1 MLKIKSTQGG
11 TLMKIY
17 LSENIIKSAYDR
29 LAARAEI
36 VTNFDHPE
44 ELDAIMVR
52 RVHVTKEIIE
62 KATNLKVISMHG
74 IGRDTIDVAAA
85 KEHEIPVPNVPN
97 QSMESVAELAVT
109 QMLALS
115 RNIKKAN
122 IGICQSRYD
131 SHGPAELIGNDV
143 YGKTLGMIGIGK
155 ISLRI
160 AEIMKV
166 AFHVNLIGYDP
177 FVSEEK
183 ADSLGIKKVDTIEK
197 LFAYSDYVNIS
208 VPLTD
213 GTRNLIGESAF
224 DAAKPDLIL
233 VNTARGGI
241 VDEDAL
247 YDALVNGKI
256 KAAASD
262 VFLSE
267 PPKVNNP
274 LVSLENF
281 IATPHIGG
289 NTKECLERVGNAA
302 VDNLFAVIDR
312 IPNNL

>member
-1 MLKIKSTQGG
+1 
-11 TLMKIY
+11 MKIY
-17 LSENIIKSAYDR
+17 LNENIAKSAYDR

-36 VTNFDHPE
+36 VTNFDNPE
-44 ELDAIMVR
+44 ELDGIMVR
-52 RVHVTKEIIE
+52 RVNVTREMIE
-62 KATNLKVISMHG
+62 KAVNLKVISMHG

-85 KEHEIPVPNVPN
+85 EEYGIPVLNVPN

-131 SHGPAELIGNDV
+131 SHGPLELIGNDV
-143 YGKTLGMIGIGK
+143 YGKRLGMVGIGR

-166 AFHVNLIGYDP
+166 AFHVELIGYDP
-177 FVSEEK
+177 FVSKEK
-183 ADSLGIKKVDTIEK
+183 ASSLGIKKVDSIEE
-197 LFAYSDYVNIS
+197 LFKNSDYVNIS
-208 VPLTD
+208 VPLND
-213 GTRNLIGESAF
+213 STRNLIGESAF
-224 DAAKPDLIL
+224 NAANPNLIL

-247 YDALVNGKI
+247 YEALVNGKI

-267 PPKVNNP
+267 PPKEDNP

-289 NTKECLERVGNAA
+289 NTKECLDRVGNAA
-302 VDNLFAVIDR
+302 VDNLFAVIDMKQ
-312 IPNNL
+312 N

>member
-1 MLKIKSTQGG
+1 
-11 TLMKIY
+11 MKIY
-17 LSENIIKSAYDR
+17 LGENIAKSAYNR

-36 VTNFDHPE
+36 ITSFDHAE
-44 ELDAIMVR
+44 ELDGIIVR
-52 RVHVTKEIIE
+52 RVHVTKEIIQ
-62 KATNLKVISMHG
+62 KATKLKVISMHG
-74 IGRDTIDVAAA
+74 IGRDTIDVEAA
-85 KEHEIPVPNVPN
+85 KEHEILVPNVLS
-97 QSMESVAELAVT
+97 QSVESVAELAVT
-109 QMLALS
+109 QILALS

-122 IGICQSRYD
+122 IGICKNRYD
-131 SHGPAELIGNDV
+131 SHGPAELIGNEV
-143 YGKTLGMIGIGK
+143 YGKTLGMVGIGR

-160 AEIMKV
+160 AEIMKA

-177 FVSEEK
+177 FVSEEE
-183 ADSLGIKKVDTIEK
+183 ASYLGIKKVDDIEE
-197 LFAYSDYVNIS
+197 LFKNADFANIS

-213 GTRNLIGESAF
+213 TTRNLIGKSAF
-224 DAAKPDLIL
+224 DAANPNLIL

-241 VDEDAL
+241 VDEVAL

-267 PPKVNNP
+267 PPKKDNP

-289 NTKECLERVGNAA
+289 NTEECLERVGNAV
-302 VDNLFAVIDR
+302 VDNLFAVIDETK
-312 IPNNL
+312 

>member
-1 MLKIKSTQGG
+1 
-11 TLMKIY
+11 MKIY
-17 LSENIIKSAYDR
+17 LSENIAKSSYDKM
-29 LAARAEI
+29 AARAEI

-52 RVHVTKEIIE
+52 RVNVTKEIIE
-62 KATNLKVISMHG
+62 KATKLKVISMHG
-74 IGRDTIDVAAA
+74 IGRDTIDVAVA
-85 KEHEIPVPNVPN
+85 KERGIPVPNVPN
-97 QSMESVAELAVT
+97 QSMESVAELAVA
-109 QMLALS
+109 QIMALS

-131 SHGPAELIGNDV
+131 SHAPAELIANDV
-143 YGKTLGMIGIGK
+143 YGKTLGMIGIGR

-183 ADSLGIKKVDTIEK
+183 AYSLGIKKIDIIEDI
-197 LFAYSDYVNIS
+197 FSNADYVNIS

-213 GTRNLIGESAF
+213 STRNLIGKSAF
-224 DAAKPDLIL
+224 DAANSNLIL

-241 VDEDAL
+241 VDEEAL

-262 VFLSE
+262 VFLFE
-267 PPKVNNP
+267 PPKKTTLSYHLKTLSP
-274 LVSLENF
+274 HHILVEILKS
-281 IATPHIGG
+281 A
-289 NTKECLERVGNAA
+289 
-302 VDNLFAVIDR
+302 
-312 IPNNL
+312 

>member
-1 MLKIKSTQGG
+1 
-11 TLMKIY
+11 MKIY
-17 LSENIIKSAYDR
+17 LSENIAKSAYDR
-29 LAARAEI
+29 LAERAEI
-36 VTNFDHPE
+36 VTNFDYPE

-52 RVHVTKEIIE
+52 RVQVTREIIE

-74 IGRDTIDVAAA
+74 IGRDTIDVEAAQ
-85 KEHEIPVPNVPN
+85 EYGISVTNVPN

-122 IGICQSRYD
+122 IGVCQSRYD
-131 SHGPAELIGNDV
+131 SHGPSELIGNDV
-143 YGKTLGMIGIGK
+143 YGKILGMIGIGR

-166 AFHVNLIGYDP
+166 AFHVYLIGYDP

-183 ADSLGIKKVDTIEK
+183 AASLGIKKVDTIEE
-197 LFAYSDYVNIS
+197 LFADSDYVNIS

-213 GTRNLIGESAF
+213 STRNLISESAF
-224 DAAKPDLIL
+224 NAANPNLIL

-247 YDALVNGKI
+247 YEALVNGKI

-262 VFLSE
+262 VFYQNRL
-267 PPKVNNP
+267 KRTT
-274 LVSLENF
+274 LLFRLKILLQLLILEE
-281 IATPHIGG
+281 IQ
-289 NTKECLERVGNAA
+289 ESV
-302 VDNLFAVIDR
+302 
-312 IPNNL
+312 

>member
-1 MLKIKSTQGG
+1 
-11 TLMKIY
+11 MKIY
-17 LSENIIKSAYDR
+17 LSENITKSAYDR
-29 LAARAEI
+29 LAEIAEI

-52 RVHVTKEIIE
+52 RVCVTREIIE

-74 IGRDTIDVAAA
+74 IGRDTIDVEAAN
-85 KEHEIPVPNVPN
+85 EYGIPVPNVPN

-115 RNIKKAN
+115 RKIKKAN
-122 IGICQSRYD
+122 IGICKNRYD
-131 SHGPAELIGNDV
+131 SHGASELIGIDV
-143 YGKTLGMIGIGK
+143 YGKTLGIIGIGR

-160 AEIMKV
+160 AEIMKA
-166 AFHVNLIGYDP
+166 AFNVNLIGYDP
-177 FVSEEK
+177 FVSEER
-183 ADSLGIKKVDTIEK
+183 AASFGIKKVDTIEE
-197 LFAYSDYVNIS
+197 LFAKSDYANVS

-213 GTRNLIGESAF
+213 STRNLIGESAF
-224 DAAKPDLIL
+224 NAANPNLIL

-247 YDALVNGKI
+247 YDALINGKI
-256 KAAASD
+256 NAAASD

-267 PPKVNNP
+267 PPKGDNL

-302 VDNLFAVIDR
+302 VDNIFDVIYGAK
-312 IPNNL
+312 

>member
-1 MLKIKSTQGG
+1 
-11 TLMKIY
+11 MKIY
-17 LSENIIKSAYDR
+17 LSENIAKSAYDR

-36 VTNFDHPE
+36 VTNFDNIE
-44 ELDAIMVR
+44 ELDAIIVR
-52 RVHVTKEIIE
+52 RVYVPREIIE

-74 IGRDTIDVAAA
+74 IGCDTIDVEAAN
-85 KEHEIPVPNVPN
+85 EYGIPVKNVPN

-109 QMLALS
+109 QILALS

-131 SHGPAELIGNDV
+131 SHGQSELIGNDV

-160 AEIMKV
+160 AEIMKA
-166 AFHVNLIGYDP
+166 AFHVDLIGYDP

-183 ADSLGIKKVDTIEK
+183 ATTFGIKKVNTIEE
-197 LFAYSDYVNIS
+197 LFSKSDYANVS
-208 VPLTD
+208 VPLTEV
-213 GTRNLIGESAF
+213 TRNLISESAF
-224 DAAKPDLIL
+224 NAANPNLIL

-241 VDEDAL
+241 VDENAL

-267 PPKVNNP
+267 PPKGDNP

-302 VDNLFAVIDR
+302 VDNLFAVIDMKQ
-312 IPNNL
+312 NNF

>member
-1 MLKIKSTQGG
+1 
-11 TLMKIY
+11 MKIY
-17 LSENIIKSAYDR
+17 LSENIAKSAYNR

-36 VTNFDHPE
+36 VTNFDHVE
-44 ELDAIMVR
+44 QLDAIMVR

-62 KATNLKVISMHG
+62 KAINLKVISMHG
-74 IGRDTIDVAAA
+74 IGRDTIDVTTAND
-85 KEHEIPVPNVPN
+85 HGIPVPNVPN
-97 QSMESVAELAVT
+97 QSIESVAELAVAL
-109 QMLALS
+109 MLALS

-122 IGICQSRYD
+122 IGICKSRYD
-131 SHGPAELIGNDV
+131 SHAPAELIGNEV
-143 YGKTLGMIGIGK
+143 YEKRLGLVGIGQ
-155 ISLRI
+155 ISMRI
-160 AEIMKV
+160 AEIMTA

-177 FVSEEK
+177 YVSEEK
-183 ADSLGIKKVDTIEK
+183 ASSLGIQKVDTIEE
-197 LFAYSDYVNIS
+197 LFANADYVNIN

-213 GTRNLIGESAF
+213 TTRNLIGKSAF
-224 DAAKPDLIL
+224 EAANPDLIL

-241 VDEDAL
+241 VDEAAL
-247 YDALVNGKI
+247 YNALVNGKI

-267 PPKVNNP
+267 PPKEDNP

-302 VDNLFAVIDR
+302 VDNLFTI
-312 IPNNL
+312 IEKTQ

>member
-1 MLKIKSTQGG
+1 
-11 TLMKIY
+11 MKIY
-17 LSENIIKSAYDR
+17 LSENIAKSAYNR

-36 VTNFDHPE
+36 TTNFEHPE

-62 KATNLKVISMHG
+62 KAKNLKVISMHG
-74 IGRDTIDVAAA
+74 IGRDTIDVTAAQ
-85 KEHEIPVPNVPN
+85 EYGIPVPNVPN

-115 RNIKKAN
+115 RNIKEAN
-122 IGICQSRYD
+122 IGICKSRYD
-131 SHGPAELIGNDV
+131 SHAPAELIGNEV
-143 YGKTLGMIGIGK
+143 YGKTLGMVGIGR

-160 AEIMKV
+160 AEIMTT

-183 ADSLGIKKVDTIEK
+183 ASCLGIKKFDTIEE
-197 LFAYSDYVNIS
+197 LFANADYVNIS

-213 GTRNLIGESAF
+213 STRNLIGKSAF
-224 DAAKPDLIL
+224 DAANPNLIL

-241 VDEDAL
+241 VDEEAL
-247 YDALVNGKI
+247 YNALVNGKI

-267 PPKVNNP
+267 PPKKDNH

-281 IATPHIGG
+281 IASPHIGG

-302 VDNLFAVIDR
+302 VDNLFAIIDE
-312 IPNNL
+312 IK

>member
-1 MLKIKSTQGG
+1 MVEIESIRGG
-11 TLMKIY
+11 NLMKIY
-17 LSENIIKSAYDR
+17 LSENIAKSAYDR
-29 LAARAEI
+29 LALRAEI
-36 VTNFDHPE
+36 VKNFNHPE

-52 RVHVTKEIIE
+52 RVNVTKEIIE

-74 IGRDTIDVAAA
+74 IGCDTIDVAAA
-85 KEHEIPVPNVPN
+85 KEHGILVTNVPN

-109 QMLALS
+109 QMMALS

-122 IGICQSRYD
+122 IGICQNRYD
-131 SHGPAELIGNDV
+131 SHGPTDLIGNDV
-143 YGKTLGMIGIGK
+143 YGKTLGMIGVGK

-183 ADSLGIKKVDTIEK
+183 AFSLGIKKVGTIEE
-197 LFAYSDYVNIS
+197 LFAYSDYANVS

-213 GTRNLIGESAF
+213 STRNLIGKSAF
-224 DAAKPDLIL
+224 EAAKPNLIL

-241 VDEDAL
+241 VDEKAL

-267 PPKVNNP
+267 PPKGDNP

-302 VDNLFAVIDR
+302 VDNIFAVIDMVQ
-312 IPNNL
+312 NNF